1 MFVEI
6 NIYGRKTKFHK
17 RDESTVRKEYASHC
31 GTYDDLMFI
40 LEESDIFPVEDTED
54 IDIE

>member
-17 RDESTVRKEYASHC
+17 RDEATVRKEYASHC

-40 LEESDIFPVEDTED
+40 LEESDVFPVEDTED